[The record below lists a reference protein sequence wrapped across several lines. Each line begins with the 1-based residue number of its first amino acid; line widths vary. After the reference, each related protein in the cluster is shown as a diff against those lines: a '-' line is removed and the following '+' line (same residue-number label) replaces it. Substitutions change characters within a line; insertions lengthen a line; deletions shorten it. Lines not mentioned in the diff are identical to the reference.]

1 MRKSWRIARNE
12 YAKILR
18 KRSFLISTAGMPI
31 FLVAVIA
38 FSIIAAV
45 GGSNRAP
52 LGYVDHS
59 GLLAAPITP
68 KTDRLGEELVE
79 IRAFVDEAAARAAL
93 EAGQIQGYYV
103 VPADYLET
111 LDVKL
116 VYWDQEPAAMIQNDF
131 DQFLRANLASSLPT
145 DAQERALKGVELTVR
160 SADGKQELSSAGLA
174 NVILP
179 FGFGFFFI
187 FAVMNSAGYL
197 LQAVADEKENRT
209 VEVMATS
216 LTPEQLIGGKAVGL
230 IAVAMTQIVIL
241 AAVIGLG
248 LAVGSRYLDALRE
261 LRVPWSFLMVSVL
274 YFVPSYTLIAGLMI
288 AIGSAVTEVRQGQ
301 QIAGVFNMLF
311 SIPYLF
317 LLMFITNPNSPLAVI
332 LTLFPTTA
340 FTTITL
346 RWGLTTIP
354 PAELIAGWIILM
366 ASALLSVWAAARI
379 FRAGMLRYGQR
390 LDLRRMIAAV
400 RMKAG

>member
-1 MRKSWRIARNE
+1 MRKLWLVARHE
-12 YAKILR
+12 YLKIIR
-18 KRSFLISTAGMPI
+18 KRSFLLSTAGMPI
-31 FLVAVIA
+31 FLVAIMA
-38 FSIIAAV
+38 FSILTAI
-45 GGSNRAP
+45 GGSDRAP

-59 GLLAAPITP
+59 GLLAAPVMPTS
-68 KTDRLGEELVE
+68 DRLGEEIIE
-79 IRAFVDEAAARAAL
+79 IRAFADEAAARAAL

-103 VPADYLET
+103 LPADYLDS
-111 LDVKL
+111 LSVRL
-116 VYWDQEPAAMIQNDF
+116 VYWDQAPAARIQNDF
-131 DQFLRANLASSLPT
+131 DQFLRANLVSGLPAQ
-145 DAQERALKGVELTVR
+145 AQERALKGVELTVR

-311 SIPYLF
+311 SIPYFF

>member
-1 MRKSWRIARNE
+1 MRKLWLVAKHE
-12 YAKILR
+12 YLKIIR
-18 KRSFLISTAGMPI
+18 KRSFLIGTAGMPI
-31 FLVAVIA
+31 FIVAIMA
-38 FSIIAAV
+38 FSILAAI

-59 GLLAAPITP
+59 GLLASPVMPTS
-68 KTDRLGEELVE
+68 DRLGEEIVE
-79 IRAFVDEAAARAAL
+79 IRAFADEAAAKAAL
-93 EAGQIQGYYV
+93 EAGRIQGYYV
-103 VPADYLET
+103 LPADYLDSLSVT
-111 LDVKL
+111 L

-131 DQFLRANLASSLPT
+131 DQFLRANLVSGLPA

-160 SADGKQELSSAGLA
+160 SADGKQEVSSKGFA
-174 NVILP
+174 NILLP
-179 FGFGFFFI
+179 FGLGFFFI

-209 VEVMATS
+209 VEIMATS

-230 IAVAMTQIVIL
+230 IAVALTQIVIL
-241 AAVIGLG
+241 AVVIGVGLG
-248 LAVGSRYLDALRE
+248 IGARYLDALRDI
-261 LRVPWSFLMVSVL
+261 RVPWSFLLVTAL

-301 QIAGVFNMLF
+301 QIAGVFNLLI
-311 SIPYLF
+311 SIPYFF
-317 LLMFITNPNSPLAVI
+317 LLVFINSPNSPLAVI
-332 LTLFPTTA
+332 LTLFPATS

-354 PAELIAGWIILM
+354 AWQLIAGWIALVV
-366 ASALLSVWAAARI
+366 SAWLSVWVAARI

-390 LDLRRMIAAV
+390 MDFKGIIAAA
-400 RMKAG
+400 RAKA